1 MPRAD
6 PMERCSDILDEPWH
20 TFAIDE
26 ALQRLG
32 SSREGLSP
40 SEAALRLEIFGRNA
54 LPREPLPATWRLA
67 VGQLANPLMLL
78 LLAAAVVSLAIG
90 DAKDAAIIALVIK
103 IDASLGTWQ
112 EAKANRSSRTLEKLL
127 QIRAAVSRG
136 GTVREIP
143 AEEVVP
149 GDLLWIEPG
158 NRVPA
163 DARLIIAHGLEVDES
178 LLTGESLPVRKDAAW
193 IGASG
198 APLADRLDMVHAGS
212 IVTRGRASAIVIATG
227 LRTSVGQLAHDV
239 ATRPAGS
246 PPLVAR
252 MERFTRSIAVA
263 VVAAATGIG
272 VLGVLVGHRPQ
283 DMFLFAV
290 VLAVSAI
297 PEGLPVSL
305 TIALSIATGRMAARG
320 AIVRRL
326 PAVEGLGSCTLI
338 ATDKTGT
345 LTCNELTVTTIEL
358 AGPIGARAATT
369 RLGVSGQGF
378 APTGTV
384 FRDGRAVV
392 LGPEITATPANRA
405 IASDRQ
411 LRDLAC
417 CGVLCNEATLHH
429 RDGAWA
435 WRGDAVDIALLSLGV
450 KLGIERESLLGEA
463 PQFDELP
470 FEPEHRF
477 AATFHAF
484 PHGRLACVKGA
495 PEAVLPMCEGDRDEL
510 AAWHERAMALAAEGL
525 RVLALA
531 RGRVPA
537 AGSAAGL
544 HPLLPAVAGLDFL
557 GFVGL
562 SDPLRPGVREAV
574 RRCGT
579 AGIRVVMITGDHRLT
594 SLAIARQLDLIHDH
608 ADVVTGDELIGM
620 SRDHLTESLRTTRV
634 FARVTPRQKLRIV
647 EAAQAAG
654 HFVAVTGDGVNDAPA
669 LRAANIGVAMGRGGT
684 DVAREAA
691 DLVISDDNF
700 VTIVAGVEEGR
711 IAYGNVRKVI
721 FLLVSTGAAEMVL
734 VTLSVATGSP
744 LPLTAVQLLWL
755 NLVTNG
761 IQDVALAFEPGQGD
775 ELDHP
780 PRPPD
785 EPIFDRVMLQ
795 RIVIAALLMG
805 IASFAV
811 FRIWL
816 GHVWVAAANHPGAD
830 PLATAR
836 NATLLVMVLFENAHL
851 ANCRSETRSA
861 LTLSLWRS
869 PMLLV
874 GTATALAVHVLA
886 MHWPPAQS
894 LLDIAPVS
902 GNDWLVLVP
911 LATTIIPAID
921 LHKRW
926 CRVSPR

>member
-1 MPRAD
+1 MTPPATSTLEQRSAIS
-6 PMERCSDILDEPWH
+6 EEPWH
-20 TFAIDE
+20 TLAIDE
-26 ALQRLG
+26 VFRRVG
-32 SSREGLSP
+32 SGRDGLSTA
-40 SEAALRLEIFGRNA
+40 EAARRLAIVGRNA
-54 LPREPLPATWRLA
+54 LPREPLPSVWRLA
-67 VGQLANPLMLL
+67 IGQLANPLMLL
-78 LLAAAVVSLAIG
+78 LMAAALVSLAIG
-90 DAKDAAIIALVIK
+90 DAKDAAIIAVVIA

-112 EAKANRSSRTLEKLL
+112 EAKANRSSRALEKLL

-136 GTVREIP
+136 GTVCEIP

-149 GDLLWIEPG
+149 GDLLWLESG

-178 LLTGESLPVRKDAAW
+178 LLTGESLPVQKDATW
-193 IGASG
+193 SG
-198 APLADRLDMVHAGS
+198 PPAAPLADRFDMVHAGS
-212 IVTRGRASAIVIATG
+212 IVNRGRGSAVVIATG
-227 LRTSVGQLAHDV
+227 LETSVGQLAIDV
-239 ATRPAGS
+239 ATRAAGK

-252 MERFTRSIAVA
+252 MERFTRSVAVA
-263 VVAAATGIG
+263 VVAAAVGIG
-272 VLGVLVGHRPQ
+272 MLGVLVGQRPQ
-283 DMFLFAV
+283 EMFLFAV

-305 TIALSIATGRMAARG
+305 TIALAIATGRMAARG

-345 LTCNELTVTTIEL
+345 LTCNELTVTTVDL
-358 AGPIGARAATT
+358 AGPAGAAAPPD
-369 RLGVSGQGF
+369 RLSVSGQGF
-378 APTGTV
+378 VPTGGV
-384 FRDGRAVV
+384 FRDGRAVM
-392 LGPEITATPANRA
+392 LGPGGSPAPAEPR
-405 IASDRQ
+405 
-411 LRDLAC
+411 LHDLAR

-435 WRGDAVDIALLSLGV
+435 WRGDAVDVALLSLGV
-450 KLGIERESLLGEA
+450 KLGLEREALLADA

-477 AATFHAF
+477 AATFHAL
-484 PHGRLACVKGA
+484 PNGSLACVKGA
-495 PEAVLPMCEGDRDEL
+495 PEAVLPMCVGSRDEL
-510 AAWHERAMALAAEGL
+510 AVWHDRATALAAEGL

-531 RGRVPA
+531 QGHVPI
-537 AGSAAGL
+537 AGFTPGL

-562 SDPLRPGVREAV
+562 ADPLRTGVREAV

-594 SLAIARQLDLIHDH
+594 SLAIARQLDLARDDN
-608 ADVVTGDELIGM
+608 DVVTGDELASAPPKQLADTI
-620 SRDHLTESLRTTRV
+620 RTARV
-634 FARVTPRQKLRIV
+634 FARVTPRQKLLIV
-647 EAAQAAG
+647 EAARAIG

-669 LRAANIGVAMGRGGT
+669 LRAANIGVAMGKGGT

-691 DLVISDDNF
+691 GLVISDDNF
-700 VTIVAGVEEGR
+700 ATIVAGIEEGR
-711 IAYGNVRKVI
+711 IAYDNVRKVI

-734 VTLSVATGSP
+734 VTLAVATGSP
-744 LPLTAVQLLWL
+744 LPLTAAQLLWL

-775 ELDHP
+775 ELDRP
-780 PRPPD
+780 PRPTD

-795 RIVIAALLMG
+795 RIVISALVMGVAAFL
-805 IASFAV
+805 V

-816 GHVWVAAANHPGAD
+816 ATTTLAAGNPDAAS
-830 PLATAR
+830 LAVAR
-836 NATLLVMVLFENAHL
+836 NTTLLLMVLFENAHL

-861 LTLSLWRS
+861 FTIPLWRS
-869 PMLLV
+869 PLLV
-874 GTATALAVHVLA
+874 AGTLTALAVHVLA

-894 LLDIAPVS
+894 LLGTAPVS
-902 GNDWLVLVP
+902 GVEWLVLVP
-911 LATTIIPAID
+911 IAATILPAIE
-921 LHKRW
+921 LHKWW
-926 CRVSPR
+926 CRRRPYV